1 MQETK
6 SLKNE
11 VIELKRSMVF
21 TQNNLEEK
29 VNNAEKNMCKVR
41 EDLKKSYDNQT
52 DSDYVNDNL
61 ADIKNKLIELE
72 DRLRSNNIRIDEIS
86 EEVRETW
93 EECER
98 KVQ

>member
-11 VIELKRSMVF
+11 VTELKRSMVF

-41 EDLKKSYDNQT
+41 EDLKKSYENQT
-52 DSDYVNDNL
+52 D
-61 ADIKNKLIELE
+61 
-72 DRLRSNNIRIDEIS
+72 
-86 EEVRETW
+86 
-93 EECER
+93 
-98 KVQ
+98 

>member
-1 MQETK
+1 M
-6 SLKNE
+6 
-11 VIELKRSMVF
+11 IELKRSMVF

-41 EDLKKSYDNQT
+41 EDLKKSYENQT

-72 DRLRSNNIRIDEIS
+72 DRLRSNNIQIDEIS
-86 EEVRETW
+86 EEARETW